1 MNYKKISRFM
11 KLIEKLM
18 DLIGHEI
25 PDDFMGDEITS
36 AYWNF
41 IQKWGYLMILLDKKI
56 ESESKQ

>member
-1 MNYKKISRFM
+1 M